1 MPFLFRKRNNGIF
14 CSRTFFPPILVLNRK
29 ERKEVLDDPSGVVPI
44 NSSIKIIMSHFLAIA
59 IQDNQPTIPDNQ
71 SMLNSNG
78 AGAVSKLITA
88 RCNVDVTARCNDD
101 ITKMDGV
108 TPLLNLL
115 SLFAHCPSHQIP
127 LCFSRMSMLGNRIL
141 FVQHM
146 SKLSCVQQTPT

>member
-1 MPFLFRKRNNGIF
+1 MDLNAQRFCLPYLNAQMVKLFVIEDNVAQMANY
-14 CSRTFFPPILVLNRK
+14 VAQ
-29 ERKEVLDDPSGVVPI
+29 
-44 NSSIKIIMSHFLAIA
+44 MSQLLA

-127 LCFSRMSMLGNRIL
+127 LCFSRMSMMGNRIL